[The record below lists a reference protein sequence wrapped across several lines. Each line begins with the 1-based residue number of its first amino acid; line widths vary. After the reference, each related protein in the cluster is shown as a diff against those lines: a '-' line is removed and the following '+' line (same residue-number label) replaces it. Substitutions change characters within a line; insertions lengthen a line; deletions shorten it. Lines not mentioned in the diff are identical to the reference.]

1 MMTHHLLSACDL
13 VVGRPAKRR
22 KRRATLAGALRE
34 VNKVG
39 AAVKAA
45 TIAPDGSVTLTF
57 GEPDVA
63 DAPGNELDKWMA
75 KRNAH

>member
-22 KRRATLAGALRE
+22 KRRATLAGALAQAT
-34 VNKVG
+34 KAG

-45 TIAPDGSVTLTF
+45 TIAPDGSVTLAF
-57 GEPDVA
+57 GQ
-63 DAPGNELDKWMA
+63 PGASDLNEWDQELLHGK
-75 KRNAH
+75 H